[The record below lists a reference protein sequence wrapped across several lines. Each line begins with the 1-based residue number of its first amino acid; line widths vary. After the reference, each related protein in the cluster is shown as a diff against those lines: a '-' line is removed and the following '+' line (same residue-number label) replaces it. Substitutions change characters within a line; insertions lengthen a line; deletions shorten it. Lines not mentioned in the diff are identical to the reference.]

1 MRKRVIIFFI
11 LSIIIGVTIGCI
23 VKDYTGNKSNESTK
37 VVEDNLSK
45 QFQKVLNSEIKKVKD
60 EYEVKL
66 NEEKKKDKSDSSSVV
81 FNKQMIKL
89 RQLVSKYYKNNDKEA
104 LYLAVD
110 GTGNI
115 NKLLLTYNKEHNICV
130 EDNKQDIEN
139 TYSIEHTQKIDVNNE
154 NNISDSI
161 TFKILNRG
169 EDTFNINNH
178 QLFIEYIQILMNKD
192 LSNKDKSALNVQVN
206 MNLSELSSVE
216 DLNTYL
222 YNKDSLKINNFI
234 FSVKKIEDKE
244 LDLKGIEYSINSN
257 TEKQ

>member
-11 LSIIIGVTIGCI
+11 ISIIIGVAVGCI
-23 VKDYTGNKSNESTK
+23 VKDYTGNKSNKSTK
-37 VVEDNLSK
+37 MVEDNLSK
-45 QFQKVLNSEIKKVKD
+45 RFQKVLDSEIKKVKD
-60 EYEVKL
+60 EYEIKL
-66 NEEKKKDKSDSSSVV
+66 NEEKKKDNSDSSSVI

-115 NKLLLTYNKEHNICV
+115 NKLLLTYSKEHYICIK
-130 EDNKQDIEN
+130 DNKQDIEN
-139 TYSIEHTQKIDVNNE
+139 TYSIEHIQKIDTDND
-154 NNISDSI
+154 DSI
-161 TFKILNRG
+161 TDSIIFKILNRG

-178 QLFIEYIQILMNKD
+178 KLFIEYIEALMEKS
-192 LSNKDKSALNVQVN
+192 LSEKEKSALNVQVN

-244 LDLKGIEYSINSN
+244 LDLKGIEYSIKSN
-257 TEKQ
+257 TEK